1 MSSRVS
7 TGIPGL
13 DQLVPGGFPKSW
25 VVLLSGGPGSGK
37 SIMCAQYLYEGA
49 TKLRENGVYVM
60 FEETTSRFLK
70 NMKSLGLTFAP
81 LIGTKKVKFI
91 NVSPLSTERE
101 ERYKGLLKD
110 YGLSAI
116 ATSITFEFSTEKLV
130 ETLRA
135 AVKEINASRVVV
147 DSITSFKLQFRDEIN
162 VRQNISELFKGLN
175 EIGCTNL
182 VTTEIK
188 TGSLT
193 ESELVVEEYLAD
205 GVIKLHRL
213 VKGEVGGGGGGSAVI
228 RAIEVQKMRGVGID
242 NDLHPYDITEKGVVV
257 YPEAKV
263 Y

>member
-1 MSSRVS
+1 
-7 TGIPGL
+7 
-13 DQLVPGGFPKSW
+13 
-25 VVLLSGGPGSGK
+25 
-37 SIMCAQYLYEGA
+37 
-49 TKLRENGVYVM
+49 M

-70 NMKSLGLTFAP
+70 NMASVGMNFTP
-81 LIGTKKVKFI
+81 LIGENKVRFI

-101 ERYKGLLKD
+101 ERYKSLLKD
-110 YGLSAI
+110 YGLSPI
-116 ATSITFEFSTEKLV
+116 TTSISFEFSTEKLV

-147 DSITSFKLQFRDEIN
+147 DSITSFKIQLKEDFSI
-162 VRQNISELFKGLN
+162 RQNISELFKGLN
-175 EIGCTNL
+175 ETGCSSL

-193 ESELVVEEYLAD
+193 ESEFIVEEYLAD

-213 VKGEVGGGGGGSAVI
+213 VKGEKAGEGGSVVT
-228 RAIEVQKMRGVGID
+228 RAIEVQKMRGVKID
-242 NDLHPYDITEKGVVV
+242 NDLHPYDITENGIVV

>member
-1 MSSRVS
+1 
-7 TGIPGL
+7 
-13 DQLVPGGFPKSW
+13 
-25 VVLLSGGPGSGK
+25 GGPGSGK

-49 TKLRENGVYVM
+49 TRRSEAGVYVM

-70 NMKSLGLTFAP
+70 NMASVGMNFTP
-81 LIGTKKVKFI
+81 LIGENKVRFI

-101 ERYKGLLKD
+101 ERYKSLLKD
-110 YGLSAI
+110 YGLSPI
-116 ATSITFEFSTEKLV
+116 TTSISFEFSTEKLV

-147 DSITSFKLQFRDEIN
+147 DSITSFKIQLKEDFSI
-162 VRQNISELFKGLN
+162 RQNISELFKGLN
-175 EIGCTNL
+175 ETGCSSL

-193 ESELVVEEYLAD
+193 ESEFIVEEYLAD

-213 VKGEVGGGGGGSAVI
+213 VKGEKAGEGGSVVT
-228 RAIEVQKMRGVGID
+228 RAIEVQKMRGVKID
-242 NDLHPYDITEKGVVV
+242 NDLHPYDITENGIVV

>member
-1 MSSRVS
+1 MSSGVQ
-7 TGIPGL
+7 TGVPGL

-25 VVLLSGGPGSGK
+25 VVLVSGGPGSGK

-49 TKLRENGVYVM
+49 TKLQENGVCVL
-60 FEETTSRFLK
+60 FEETTSRYLK
-70 NMKSLGLTFAP
+70 NMASLGLDFTP
-81 LIGTKKVKFI
+81 LIGAKKIRFI

-110 YGLSAI
+110 YGLSPMTTTI
-116 ATSITFEFSTEKLV
+116 SFEFSTEKLI
-130 ETLRA
+130 ETLKA
-135 AVKEINASRVVV
+135 AVKEINASRIVV
-147 DSITSFKLQFRDEIN
+147 DSITSFKIQLRDDFS

-175 EIGCTNL
+175 ETGCTSL

-193 ESELVVEEYLAD
+193 ESEFVVEEYLAD

-213 VKGEVGGGGGGSAVI
+213 VKGEMAEKAGSTVV
-228 RAIEVQKMRGVGID
+228 RAFEVQKMRGVGID
-242 NDLHPYDITEKGVVV
+242 NDLHAYDITDKGLVV
-257 YPEAKV
+257 YPEVKV

>member
-7 TGIPGL
+7 TGVPGL
-13 DQLVPGGFPKSW
+13 DQLIPEGLPKSW

-49 TKLRENGVYVM
+49 TKLKENGVYVM
-60 FEETTSRFLK
+60 FEETTGRFLK
-70 NMKSLGLTFAP
+70 NMKSLGLDFTP
-81 LIGTKKVKFI
+81 LIGGNKVRFI

-101 ERYKGLLKD
+101 NRYKALLQD
-110 YGLSAI
+110 YGLSPMS
-116 ATSITFEFSTEKLV
+116 TSISFEFSTEKLV

-135 AVKEINASRVVV
+135 AVKEINARRVVV
-147 DSITSFKLQFRDEIN
+147 DSITSFKIQFRDDFSI
-162 VRQNISELFKGLN
+162 RQNISELFKGLN
-175 EIGCTNL
+175 ETGCTSL

-193 ESELVVEEYLAD
+193 ESEFIVEEYLAD

-213 VKGEVGGGGGGSAVI
+213 VRGEVVGGGGSEVI

-242 NDLHPYDITEKGVVV
+242 NDLHVYDITEKGVVV
-257 YPEAKV
+257 YPQAKV

>member
-1 MSSRVS
+1 MSSGV
-7 TGIPGL
+7 PGL
-13 DQLVPGGFPKSW
+13 DQLVQGGFPKSW

-49 TKLRENGVYVM
+49 AKRNENGVYVM
-60 FEETTSRFLK
+60 LEETTSRFLK
-70 NMKSLGLTFAP
+70 NMASLGLDFTP

-101 ERYKGLLKD
+101 ERYKALLKD
-110 YGLSAI
+110 YGLSPI
-116 ATSITFEFSTEKLV
+116 TTSISFEFSTEKLV
-130 ETLRA
+130 ETLSA

-147 DSITSFKLQFRDEIN
+147 DSITSFKIQLRDDFGI
-162 VRQNISELFKGLN
+162 RQNISELFKGLN
-175 EIGCTNL
+175 ETGCTSL
-182 VTTEIK
+182 VATEIK

-193 ESELVVEEYLAD
+193 ESEFVVEEYLAD

-213 VKGEVGGGGGGSAVI
+213 VKGESAREGSVVT
-228 RAIEVQKMRGVGID
+228 RAIEVQKMRGVKID
-242 NDLHPYDITEKGVVV
+242 NDLHPYDITEKGIVV